1 MVSTINIYTVH
12 LKCFDSIRYPLNQ
25 YKTLTKN
32 FNMFNQ
38 GLNSGE
44 LEWRMEK
51 VQTPKNSINFKK
63 KSSKFIMGSKFNI
76 YTVHLKCFDSIRY
89 HLNQYK
95 TLTKNF
101 NQGLNSGELV
111 WKMAKSKHQQKQH

>member
-1 MVSTINIYTVH
+1 MSKSKH
-12 LKCFDSIRYPLNQ
+12 QKQQ
-25 YKTLTKN
+25 YL
-32 FNMFNQ
+32 F
-38 GLNSGE
+38 L
-44 LEWRMEK
+44 
-51 VQTPKNSINFKK
+51 I
-63 KSSKFIMGSKFNI
+63 SSKFVMVSKFNT

-111 WKMAKSKHQQKQH
+111 WKMAKSKHQKQH